1 MKIVGMIPAR
11 MGSTR
16 VKNKNIRLINEVPL
30 IHYIV
35 NAAIE
40 STLLNEIYINSESI
54 LFSDIAKA
62 SGIEF
67 YQRNMAFASDT
78 ATNDDFV
85 LDFIN
90 TIECDILVQL
100 LPTSPFIS
108 TSTINNFIK
117 SMLDGKFETMIST
130 SNVQIECLYEEKP
143 INFDQKKQTP
153 PSQLLKPIKAYACGL
168 MAWDCKK
175 FRSNMAKYGSAY
187 HGGDGTIGFY
197 DLKGYASID
206 IDNEEDFMIAEAVAT
221 ALNKPKTSPKYYENI
236 RQHSIETDR
245 EYILKKDGVSKNI
258 LNDYNKEVASINEII
273 NHHGRNQSWSYTLVN
288 SPSNCATL
296 IAQMPGEGNR
306 MHHHPTWDEWWHIIE
321 GQWEWVIEGK
331 RKLIKA
337 GDVVYMERNR
347 KHKITAVGDKMA
359 IRLAVSRADVEH
371 LYDNKDLIENEAVV

>member
-1 MKIVGMIPAR
+1 MIPAR

-16 VKNKNIRLINEVPL
+16 VKNKNIRLINGIPL
-30 IHYIV
+30 IQYIINV
-35 NAAIE
+35 AKGSN
-40 STLLNEIYINSESI
+40 LLNDIYINSEST
-54 LFSDIAKA
+54 LFSNIAEK
-62 SGIEF
+62 SKIKF
-67 YQRNMAFASDT
+67 YQRDIDLASDT

-108 TSTINNFIK
+108 TDTINSFIQT
-117 SMLDGKFETMIST
+117 MLDGQFETMIST
-130 SNVQIECLYEEKP
+130 SNIQIECLYKQKP

-153 PSQLLKPIKAYACGL
+153 PSQLLTPIKAYACGL

-206 IDNEEDFMIAEAVAT
+206 IDNEEDFMIAEAVAI
-221 ALNKPKTSPKYYENI
+221 ALNKPKTPPKYYESSC
-236 RQHSIETDR
+236 QHTIEVDR
-245 EYILKKDGVSKNI
+245 ESILKKDGVSKNV
-258 LNDYNKEVASINEII
+258 LNDYNKEVTNISKII
-273 NHHGRNQSWSYTLVN
+273 NHHGRNYAWSYTLVN
-288 SPSNCATL
+288 SSSNCATL

-306 MHHHPTWDEWWHIIE
+306 MHHHPTWDEWWYIIE
-321 GQWEWVIEGK
+321 GEWEWVIEGK
-331 RKLIKA
+331 HKLIKA
-337 GDVVYMERNR
+337 GDIVYMERNR

-359 IRLAVSRADVEH
+359 IRLAVSRADVDH
-371 LYDNKDLIENEAVV
+371 VYDNKCLIGNEEVV